1 MNKRESGL
9 MRMMRSLARRQ
20 REAEWMDA
28 PGADPQLLR
37 RSLIYLRRINAL
49 LGYTRATLSHLH
61 RFSRRW
67 TPGELITIL
76 DVATGSG
83 DVPAAILKW
92 ADRHGFN
99 VRIVGIDLHEQT
111 AQTAAK
117 NTGPRFSVLRGN
129 AMALPFAD
137 GSFDYVLT
145 SMFLHHLDDDDAVA
159 VLREMNRVARRGLIA
174 SDVLRGRRAY
184 AWITLFTLW
193 ANPMVRHDAR
203 TSIAQAFSL
212 PETRLLQ
219 ERAGLAYTQHFV
231 HFAHRFALAG
241 ERNTSDETAH
251 AASTAA

>member
-1 MNKRESGL
+1 MQ
-9 MRMMRSLARRQ
+9 MMRSLTCRQ

-28 PGADPQLLR
+28 PDVDPELLR
-37 RSLIYLRRINAL
+37 RSLKFIRRINAL
-49 LGYTRATLSHLH
+49 LGYTRATLSHLK
-61 RFSRRW
+61 RFSRQW
-67 TPGELITIL
+67 KPGERITIL

-92 ADRHGFN
+92 AKRRGFD

-111 AQTAAK
+111 ARTAAE
-117 NTGPRFSVLRGN
+117 NTGPRFSVMRGN
-129 AMALPFAD
+129 AVALPFAD

-145 SMFLHHLDDDDAVA
+145 SMFLHHLDDDVAVA

-174 SDVLRGRRAY
+174 TDLLRNRRAY

-193 ANPMVRHDAR
+193 ANPMVKHDAR
-203 TSIAQAFSL
+203 VSVAQAFSL
-212 PETRLLQ
+212 PETLLLQ
-219 ERAGLAYTQHFV
+219 ERAGLAYTKHFV

-241 ERNTSDETAH
+241 ERDASHEMAH